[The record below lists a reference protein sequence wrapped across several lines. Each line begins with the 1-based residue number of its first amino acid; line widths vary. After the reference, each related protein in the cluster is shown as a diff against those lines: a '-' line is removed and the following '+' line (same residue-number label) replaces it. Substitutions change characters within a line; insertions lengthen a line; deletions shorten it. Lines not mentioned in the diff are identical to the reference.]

1 MMRGR
6 FGYDRI
12 FLYGVRG
19 GARTAELVNSLCDFD
34 FERVAIDALPVPLDS
49 SLAERFLELEI
60 SEVGLLQTVG
70 PFWGLHAWIDF
81 PLSARSPTVY
91 FPTEQDFQ
99 AARRWLRYTKRTLA
113 KLGPEVLVARKD
125 IQFGGAEF
133 TKLESFLSGEIIN
146 DAIPLL
152 ELGD

>member
-1 MMRGR
+1 MNQIAIRLMRLGSDVWIVAPFESLWNAADANARLTILGHHLEGLRARTVCDAARMMRGR
-6 FGYDRI
+6 FGYGRI

-91 FPTEQDFQ
+91 
-99 AARRWLRYTKRTLA
+99 
-113 KLGPEVLVARKD
+113 LGVGLVW
-125 IQFGGAEF
+125 
-133 TKLESFLSGEIIN
+133 EI
-146 DAIPLL
+146 
-152 ELGD
+152 

>member
-1 MMRGR
+1 MIG
-6 FGYDRI
+6 F

-91 FPTEQDFQ
+91 FPDGAGFS
-99 AARRWLRYTKRTLA
+99 
-113 KLGPEVLVARKD
+113 
-125 IQFGGAEF
+125 GGAQVASVHEAHAGQ
-133 TKLESFLSGEIIN
+133 TG
-146 DAIPLL
+146 A
-152 ELGD
+152 